1 MATRRMFSREVMDS
15 DIFIDMT
22 TNAKLLYVYLNLNAD
37 DEGFI
42 SNPKAVA
49 RFTGLAI
56 ENMEELEK
64 NGFIIPFN
72 TGVIVVT
79 HWYMHNQIRKDRAKK
94 TMHLNELSKVKLKNK
109 KYTKK

>member
-1 MATRRMFSREVMDS
+1 MATRRMFSKEVMYS

-37 DEGFI
+37 DEGVI

-49 RFTGLAI
+49 RFAGLEVESI
-56 ENMEELEK
+56 KELEK
-64 NGFIIPFN
+64 NGFVIPFE

-79 HWYMHNQIRKDRAKK
+79 HWYMYNQIRKDRAKK
-94 TMHLNELSKVKLKNK
+94 TMHLNELSKVKLQNN

>member
-1 MATRRMFSREVMDS
+1 MATKRMFSKEVMDS

-49 RFTGLAI
+49 RFTGLEV
-56 ENMEELEK
+56 ENIEELEK
-64 NGFIIPFN
+64 MVLLF
-72 TGVIVVT
+72 
-79 HWYMHNQIRKDRAKK
+79 
-94 TMHLNELSKVKLKNK
+94 HLIQVL
-109 KYTKK
+109 

>member
-1 MATRRMFSREVMDS
+1 MATKRMFSKEVMDS

-49 RFTGLAI
+49 RFTGL
-56 ENMEELEK
+56 EVESVKELEK
-64 NGFIIPFN
+64 NGFVIPFE

-79 HWYMHNQIRKDRAKK
+79 HWNMHNQIRKDRAKK
-94 TMHLNELSKVKLKNK
+94 TMHLNELSKVKLQNK

>member
-1 MATRRMFSREVMDS
+1 MATRRMFSKEVMDS

-22 TNAKLLYVYLNLNAD
+22 TNDKTIISFNLNLNAD

-42 SNPKAVA
+42 NNPKAVA
-49 RFTGLAI
+49 RFTGLEVESI
-56 ENMEELEK
+56 KELEK
-64 NGFIIPFN
+64 NGFVIPFD

-94 TMHLNELSKVKLKNK
+94 Q
-109 KYTKK
+109 